1 MDKLKNSLSKWN
13 IELSDKQ
20 INQFNEYYNLLITW
34 NEKMNLTS
42 ITEKDEVIYKHFV
55 DSIVLAKYF
64 DLSNSRLLDLG
75 TGAGFPGIPL
85 KIICPECK
93 IVLLDSLNKRVN
105 FLNEVIKTLE
115 LKDILAVHGRAED
128 LARDSKYREGFNI
141 VTSRAVANLSTLSE
155 YCLPFV
161 KVNGFFVPY
170 KSGNVDEELDNAKN
184 AIKLLGGKVDR
195 VEKFCPPDTD
205 FDRSLIFINK
215 IKKSDKKYPRKAGTP
230 SKEPLM

>member
-105 FLNEVIKTLE
+105 FLNEVTKTLE

-184 AIKLLGGKVDR
+184 AIKLLGGKGDR